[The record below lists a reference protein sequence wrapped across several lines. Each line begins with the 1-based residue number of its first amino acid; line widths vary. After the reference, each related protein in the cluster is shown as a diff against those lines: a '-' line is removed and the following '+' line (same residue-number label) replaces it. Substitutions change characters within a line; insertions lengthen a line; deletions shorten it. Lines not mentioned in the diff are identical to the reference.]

1 MLLGADKFGAFL
13 NVALPAGIETYFNV
27 VDDGALKEFIGMDV
41 TTHVENPVVNV
52 AVSCLR

>member
-27 VDDGALKEFIGMDV
+27 VDDGALKEFIGIDV